1 MNKIDA
7 AAVPKMYRKTALVAA
22 EQFLPEQGMIPAGV
36 ISDGNGD
43 PRKDSNYSFVLDT
56 KEGRHHLRHGDY
68 VCTGPA
74 GEKWN
79 VERSIFEST
88 YELATANVAD
98 GGDGEPD
105 EEAAFDKA
113 ISTPDANG
121 WTDREAYD
129 GAKLGLIK
137 QGWMKRAALSTIKT
151 TAKAARCLYP
161 NCGCTSRATCNLK
174 TERAAT
180 QPAGEVRFRP
190 IRRTSDGV
198 LKECPCCCS
207 LDVGGAYHTVHCQ
220 ECGLTV
226 SDPGPLQEA
235 IDKWNLRPQPTY
247 AAPISEASAA
257 RVTSKAD
264 AERVAKQCEECGG
277 KFGVHSAWCSVITPS
292 SPEAKSETSEL
303 PGLPESKD
311 RGIYDD
317 IEGKVRVKWYDA
329 DEMRAYGQLCRDT
342 APYNGHSGQDVIDML
357 RRAMGKAD
365 MKGEQRAHVVGFFSN
380 EWNSAYAATSVT
392 VSEDAGGLLGLEVFR
407 MAKREVGDPTHHMG
421 EFVRRTDVYALLQ
434 ARPTTSVARTPATS
448 GSIADD
454 AEFFA
459 LMMDFHNAEPP
470 HHFSVRNK
478 IYGYID
484 TKIKGAAS

>member
-1 MNKIDA
+1 MQTKIDA
-7 AAVPKMYRKTALVAA
+7 VALPKMYRKTALVAA

-43 PRKDSNYSFVLDT
+43 PRKDSNFSFVLDT

-342 APYNGHSGQDVIDML
+342 A
-357 RRAMGKAD
+357 
-365 MKGEQRAHVVGFFSN
+365 
-380 EWNSAYAATSVT
+380 TSVT
-392 VSEDAGGLLGLEVFR
+392 VSEDAGR
-407 MAKREVGDPTHHMG
+407 MADATKVISMGDGFTLQREAKTTGGAGWLLYNENRLVRSLGKFEI
-421 EFVRRTDVYALLQ
+421 EFVEAAL
-434 ARPTTSVARTPATS
+434 AARTPATP

-454 AEFFA
+454 EEFCAHAGNYRRVRKEESADKFFA
-459 LMMDFHNAEPP
+459 AMCA
-470 HHFSVRNK
+470 R
-478 IYGYID
+478 ID
-484 TKIKGAAS
+484 TIIQGGSKP